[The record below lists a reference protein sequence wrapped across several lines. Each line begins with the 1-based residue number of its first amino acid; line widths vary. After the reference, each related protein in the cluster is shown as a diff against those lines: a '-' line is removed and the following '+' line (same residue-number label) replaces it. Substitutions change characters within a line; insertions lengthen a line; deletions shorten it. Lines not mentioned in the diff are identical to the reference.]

1 MDLADDVG
9 LARRFHQVKKGS
21 RTLERV
27 PVNAS
32 YAGGKPTL
40 REAVKD
46 ASLVVVGRVTKAEFE
61 AFAGTHLTV
70 EVQSAVKGP
79 ARAGTSIRVWM
90 GGGPF
95 PDQEFKAGTLAI
107 YENAPLLLP
116 GDRAL
121 LLLEGPLPP
130 GEYYPESSTGLYN
143 LEGGVARALEANPF
157 GAQVDGL
164 PEAAFKAMVEAEAR

>member
-95 PDQEFKAGTLAI
+95 PDLEFKAGTLTI
-107 YENAPLLLP
+107 YENAPLLLL

-121 LLLEGPLPP
+121 LFLEGPLPS
-130 GEYYPESSTGLYN
+130 GEYYPQSWTGLYN
-143 LEGGVARALEANPF
+143 LEGGVARALEGNPF
-157 GAQVDGL
+157 RAQVDRL
-164 PEAAFKAMVEAEAR
+164 AEAALVALVAAEAK